1 MNTTGFEALSQ
12 YIDLLLD
19 AICVVDKAGRFE
31 FVSAGAERIFGYTPQ
46 EMLGRQMLEL
56 VHPEDRART
65 IQAANDIN
73 AGALKVDFK
82 NRYIRKDGQV
92 VHLLWSARWSA
103 ADQRRVAVARDI
115 TTSQLAKQRQEALY
129 AISQASFSSEDLLE
143 LYHSIHQ
150 IVANLMP
157 LQRFAIMLQDNVD
170 ELSFAY
176 DASDNALLSVL
187 SEDSFSQLCQ
197 HVIDHAKTI
206 LITQDNYKEQ
216 PPGVR
221 SLVKDKNLNWLG
233 VALKSHTA
241 VIGALVLENNAGNV
255 VYASA
260 EVEVLEFV
268 SVQVAVAIERK
279 QMLQRLQRSALYDH
293 LTQLPNR
300 ELFYDRFRIALLR
313 AQREQT
319 QFALLY
325 LDLNNFKQINDQY
338 GHQFGDALLQQC
350 AQRILSC
357 LRQSDTV
364 ARFGGDE
371 FVVLLHQTT
380 TENWAMQLAEKICK
394 VLNQPFQLS
403 GQLVQIAAS
412 IGIASYPQHGH
423 SRDTLL
429 SRADSAM
436 YAAKK
441 AGGNRV
447 VCSDSNVAK
456 P

>member
-1 MNTTGFEALSQ
+1 
-12 YIDLLLD
+12 
-19 AICVVDKAGRFE
+19 
-31 FVSAGAERIFGYTPQ
+31 
-46 EMLGRQMLEL
+46 
-56 VHPEDRART
+56 
-65 IQAANDIN
+65 
-73 AGALKVDFK
+73 
-82 NRYIRKDGQV
+82 
-92 VHLLWSARWSA
+92 
-103 ADQRRVAVARDI
+103 
-115 TTSQLAKQRQEALY
+115 
-129 AISQASFSSEDLLE
+129 
-143 LYHSIHQ
+143 
-150 IVANLMP
+150 VANLMP